1 MGHKTHRKHPA
12 IPIFVPLIAIAVF
25 AAVRSHAGY
34 ITEQQPITGCQRI
47 QLNPADTSRCNC
59 QANAC
64 TGSAS
69 ATLVEY
75 KSCNE
80 VMPGEQ
86 GQRGCKSVARMIGT
100 KGLCTMAINKD
111 VEKKYNR
118 CLSFVWAEMVL
129 CVAVSE
135 PIPLA
140 PLACTAIYFLG
151 VKQCQNDS
159 LTEPCLM
166 LQCVQDPSFRLEITR
181 PVATGFDMTLL
192 PASRQCFG
200 KGE

>member
-47 QLNPADTSRCNC
+47 QLNPADTSGCNC

-64 TGSAS
+64 TGSGS
-69 ATLVEY
+69 ATLAEY
-75 KSCNE
+75 VACDE

-86 GQRGCKSVARMIGT
+86 GQLGCKSVAKMIGT
-100 KGLCTMAINKD
+100 KGVCMMAINKD

-118 CLSFVWAEMVL
+118 CLSFVWAEMVV

-140 PLACTAIYFLG
+140 PLACTAIYFWG

-181 PVATGFDMTLL
+181 PVATGFDTTLP